1 MKRLPSNQKNSEVR
15 REHDAGA
22 FSRMAVL
29 LICGLVLA
37 GGFVFAA
44 QQHVAAIRL
53 GYSSEELRSEH
64 TKLLEAQRRL
74 LLEREKASTPARL
87 EAAARGLGLQPL
99 QVAQIDVQRRGVE
112 NKEKL
117 NAAVDPKV
125 VVAGTIDIKSQ

>member
-1 MKRLPSNQKNSEVR
+1 MKRQPSNQKNSQVR
-15 REHDAGA
+15 REHDARA

-53 GYSSEELRSEH
+53 GYDSEELRREH
-64 TKLLEAQRRL
+64 SKLLEEQRRL

-87 EAAARGLGLQPL
+87 EAAARELGLQPL
-99 QVAQIDVQRRGVE
+99 QVAQIEVKRRGGE
-112 NKEKL
+112 NGEKL
-117 NAAVDPKV
+117 NAAVDPQ
-125 VVAGTIDIKSQ
+125 VAVASTKDIKSQ